1 MDVNSGMPTVGR
13 GRKKSVPTSRR
24 VWTYGEEKELVN
36 ALRGTNLKGDPHIN
50 SKIHVWKKQYAC
62 LKSMLR
68 VSGIGLNS
76 TTYHIDA
83 LPEVWVAHIK
93 ADPNARGL
101 KNMSFPFYVDWL
113 EIFGNDHATGVNS
126 QSHVDAGDDVINKT
140 TKHKDGSTGG
150 NHSGD
155 MLYVNEFSYVDPAS
169 FTVGVSSF
177 DTMENNKVMKRKQFD
192 VLDL

>member
-1 MDVNSGMPTVGR
+1 MAVDPYYKDVLENFSDLPMGTEANDVFIDQVEPSQAWTTWRDNLVNQIMDVNSGMPTVGR

-24 VWTYGEEKELVN
+24 VWTYGEEKEL
-36 ALRGTNLKGDPHIN
+36 
-50 SKIHVWKKQYAC
+50 
-62 LKSMLR
+62 
-68 VSGIGLNS
+68 
-76 TTYHIDA
+76 
-83 LPEVWVAHIK
+83 

-113 EIFGNDHATGVNS
+113 EIFGNDRATGVNS

-140 TKHKDGSTGG
+140 TKHKEGSTGG